1 MGFLHE
7 DRISPQSNSLSS
19 FPFEIFGLSHLKHL
33 HHLFKLKQMYEYNNS
48 LLNIVFFYLVFICI
62 AISYYDLFMYNS
74 FPYECNW

>member
-33 HHLFKLKQMYEYNNS
+33 HRLFKLKQMYAYTNS
-48 LLNIVFFYLVFICI
+48 LLNYLI
-62 AISYYDLFMYNS
+62 
-74 FPYECNW
+74 

>member
-33 HHLFKLKQMYEYNNS
+33 HHLFKLKQMYAYTNS
-48 LLNIVFFYLVFICI
+48 LLNICSVFLLSIY
-62 AISYYDLFMYNS
+62 MYS
-74 FPYECNW
+74 D